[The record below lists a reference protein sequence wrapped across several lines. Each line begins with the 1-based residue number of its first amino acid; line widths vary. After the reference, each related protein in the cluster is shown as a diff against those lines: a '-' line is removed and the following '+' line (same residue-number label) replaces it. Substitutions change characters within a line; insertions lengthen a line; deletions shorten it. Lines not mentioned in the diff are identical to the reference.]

1 MRSLANVRGCAPSTN
16 VVWTVGS
23 LTIVYDVPGARYVL
37 VGDRGPIC
45 SWTGRSGLRAA
56 YDAAVA
62 MVAEEVGNAG

>member
-1 MRSLANVRGCAPSTN
+1 MANVAQSN

-23 LTIVYDVPGARYVL
+23 LTIVYETDTARYVL

-45 SWTGRSGLRAA
+45 SWTGRSGLRRAWEV
-56 YDAAVA
+56 AVE